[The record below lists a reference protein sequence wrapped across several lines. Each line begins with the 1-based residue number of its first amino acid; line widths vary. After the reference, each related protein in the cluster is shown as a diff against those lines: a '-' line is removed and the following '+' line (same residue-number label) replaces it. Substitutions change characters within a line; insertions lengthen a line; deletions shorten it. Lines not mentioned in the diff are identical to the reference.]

1 MAVRIRLK
9 KMGRL
14 HRPFFRINACDS
26 HAPRDGKVLECLG
39 TYDPLEKDDA
49 KQLVLDR
56 ERVVWWLDQG
66 AQPSDTVWSLFKRVG
81 IHPHASRGRKP
92 SPRPE
97 AASEPEAQQ

>member
-56 ERVVWWLDQG
+56 ERVVWWLDHG
-66 AQPSDTVWSLFKRVG
+66 AQPSETVWSLLKREG
-81 IHPHASRGRKP
+81 IHPRATRSRKAGPP
-92 SPRPE
+92 SE
-97 AASEPEAQQ
+97 AASEAKTGQ